1 LEAFGIHVNTIPEPV
16 GPAWADRPFRSPVE
30 LPGMMLGWIGFAVFI
45 FSLQALVGEGFSSY
59 GQAGVAFPVGLVLTT
74 PTLLILRQGHFGFER
89 WGVPTPTGWVYL
101 VWNMGL
107 MPSLI
112 AAEPPEASFYVYSWS
127 AIWFGRV
134 MMLAW
139 FLVFAVA
146 VGPARRSRTITLI
159 TKPDAFTDVAFAVIW
174 TIFALVILAV
184 PEPQMLSS
192 WGVGDSMSAISG
204 QKESA
209 AMVVYSNLVG
219 VVPFV
224 SVFYVI
230 RNQGARR
237 RMGWFFLAASLGMLV
252 IYSNRRTMI
261 FLAALVMLLMKTY
274 GIRISVRKVALVGVM
289 SFLALG
295 PLLWPVRLL
304 VRNPDLIR
312 TLDNPLDLV
321 VQVAKAAA
329 LDTEVRKAASV
340 AMAENIKEGRFDY
353 AGSYLGTVQWVMD
366 HGPRWGGTV
375 WFGFVKIV
383 PSFMWS
389 EKNEIGDQLYIKTQL
404 REAGIATDADPIISA
419 PQEWIF
425 QFGLLGMIGGAIFF
439 GLISRGVDYAV
450 AKALTNLPGLL
461 LFSGLFLF
469 VVGFETYVGFLIPS
483 LREIVVIALLLWG
496 LQRIAFPVRVQTE
509 R

>member
-1 LEAFGIHVNTIPEPV
+1 
-16 GPAWADRPFRSPVE
+16 
-30 LPGMMLGWIGFAVFI
+30 
-45 FSLQALVGEGFSSY
+45 
-59 GQAGVAFPVGLVLTT
+59 
-74 PTLLILRQGHFGFER
+74 
-89 WGVPTPTGWVYL
+89 
-101 VWNMGL
+101 
-107 MPSLI
+107 
-112 AAEPPEASFYVYSWS
+112 
-127 AIWFGRV
+127 
-134 MMLAW
+134 
-139 FLVFAVA
+139 
-146 VGPARRSRTITLI
+146 
-159 TKPDAFTDVAFAVIW
+159 
-174 TIFALVILAV
+174 
-184 PEPQMLSS
+184 MLSS

-219 VVPFV
+219 VIPLV

-230 RNQGARR
+230 RNQRARR
-237 RMGWFFLAASLGMLV
+237 RLGWIFLAISVGVLV
-252 IYSNRRTMI
+252 IYSNRRIMI
-261 FLAALVMLLMKTY
+261 FLAALILLLMKTY
-274 GIRISVRKVALVGVM
+274 GIRISIRKVVLVGAM
-289 SFLALG
+289 AFLALG

-321 VQVAKAAA
+321 VQVAKAAT

-340 AMAENIKEGRFDY
+340 AMSENAKEGRFDY
-353 AGSYLGTVQWVMD
+353 AGSYLSTVQWVMD

-375 WFGFVKIV
+375 WFGFVKAI
-383 PSFMWS
+383 PSFMWP

-419 PQEWIF
+419 PQELIF
-425 QFGLLGMIGGAIFF
+425 QFGFLGMIGGAIFF
-439 GLISRGVDYAV
+439 GLISRGVDHAI
-450 AKALTNLPGLL
+450 AKALTNLPGLM

-496 LQRIAFPVRVQTE
+496 LQRIAFPGQVQTE